1 MSVSPKRDK
10 LCKSKFIDSNFI
22 SRISSKSIFM
32 RNPGEFMPNTFKL
45 LFLTFTSIIVFS
57 SCSKEY
63 TQQDRAKDIAVLLKE
78 NETARNAHMLGDAKM
93 LTAGIADTMISVN
106 RGQITKSSNKEVYER
121 FKNYF
126 KNIEYIKWEDLE
138 DPVINISDDGTMAEI
153 LYKKIILVR
162 SKNEKGEWEKGAVL
176 FAWSANHKKINGVW
190 KIISNTSTREDLE
203 FATYDEFYYKGTD
216 ALKNNKLDEYLFN
229 MERAYYIAPDNVY
242 ILYEYA
248 RANAA
253 NKNYDKAF
261 SVLNRLADIK
271 YIGLNAFEADTVFQ
285 NMKNDKDYKNLLNK
299 ISENKKPIN
308 NSETAF
314 TITERDLVP
323 EGIAF
328 DNNTGTIYLSSAYKR
343 KILSIDKDGNVKDF
357 KHEAED
363 DLWSTW
369 GMEVDETR
377 NHLWV
382 NAASASQG
390 MAVNTTIKKSDNGKS
405 KIYKYDL
412 SDGKLLKVYNY
423 DAGGEEHFFND
434 LTISKSGDVYITES
448 LTSKI
453 YKISKEKDEIELLYQ
468 ADPMF
473 YFLNGLALNDDET
486 KLFVASSEGVSVLDL
501 KTFNWQL
508 IQTPKNVS
516 LEGIDGMSFYK
527 NTLICQQ
534 SSYPFRNVM
543 QYTLDSTNYKVTDYK
558 ILESNN
564 PIFDSA
570 TTGEIGGDYYYYI
583 ANSQVRSAFI
593 WGKNGPEKI
602 KPFDELKDIVI
613 LKVKL

>member
-1 MSVSPKRDK
+1 MQNNSK
-10 LCKSKFIDSNFI
+10 LILLTFI
-22 SRISSKSIFM
+22 SILI
-32 RNPGEFMPNTFKL
+32 
-45 LFLTFTSIIVFS
+45 FTS
-57 SCSKEY
+57 CAKQY
-63 TQQDRAKDIAVLLKE
+63 TEQDRANDIKLFLQE
-78 NETARNAHMLGDAKM
+78 NETARKAHMLGDAKM

-106 RGQITKSSNKEVYER
+106 RGQITKSSNQEIYER

-126 KNIEYIKWEDLE
+126 KNIEYIKWEDIE
-138 DPVINISDDGTMAEI
+138 EPVINISDDGTMAEI

-162 SKNEKGEWEKGAVL
+162 SKNEKDEWEKSAVL

-190 KIISNTSTREDLE
+190 KVISNTSTREDLE
-203 FATYDEFYYKGTD
+203 FATYDEYYNKGVD
-216 ALKNNKLDEYLFN
+216 AFKQNKPDDYLHN
-229 MERAYYIAPDNVY
+229 LERAYYIAPDNVY

-248 RANAA
+248 RANAV
-253 NKNYDKAF
+253 NNNFDK
-261 SVLNRLADIK
+261 SLSILNRLASIK
-271 YIGLNAFEADTVFQ
+271 YIGMNSFEADTVFQ
-285 NMKNDKDYKNLLNK
+285 KLKQEKDYKNLLDK
-299 ISENKKPIN
+299 ISENKKQIN

-328 DNNTGTIYLSSAYKR
+328 DNNTSTIYLSSAYKR
-343 KILSIDKDGNVKDF
+343 KILAIDKNGNVKDF

-382 NAASASQG
+382 NVASTSQG
-390 MAVNTTIKKSDNGKS
+390 MTVNTPIKKSDNGKS

-423 DAGGEEHFFND
+423 DAGGQEHFFND
-434 LTISKSGDVYITES
+434 LTISKTGDVYVTES

-473 YFLNGLALNDDET
+473 YFLNGLALNEDET

-501 KTFNWQL
+501 KTLNWQL
-508 IQTPKNVS
+508 MQTPK
-516 LEGIDGMSFYK
+516 K
-527 NTLICQQ
+527 C
-534 SSYPFRNVM
+534 
-543 QYTLDSTNYKVTDYK
+543 
-558 ILESNN
+558 
-564 PIFDSA
+564 
-570 TTGEIGGDYYYYI
+570 
-583 ANSQVRSAFI
+583 
-593 WGKNGPEKI
+593 
-602 KPFDELKDIVI
+602 KP
-613 LKVKL
+613 

>member
-1 MSVSPKRDK
+1 MKTFNLTV
-10 LCKSKFIDSNFI
+10 FIFASLYF
-22 SRISSKSIFM
+22 
-32 RNPGEFMPNTFKL
+32 
-45 LFLTFTSIIVFS
+45 FS

-63 TQQDRAKDIAVLLKE
+63 TEQDRAHDIKLLLQE
-78 NETARNAHMLGDAKM
+78 NETARKAHMLGDAKM
-93 LTAGIADTMISVN
+93 LTDGIADTMISLN
-106 RGQITKSSNKEVYER
+106 RGQITKSSNQEIYER

-138 DPVINISDDGTMAEI
+138 EPVINISDDGTMAEI

-162 SKNEKGEWEKGAVL
+162 SKNEKDEWEKSAVL
-176 FAWSANHKKINGVW
+176 FAWSANHKKINGIW
-190 KIISNTSTREDLE
+190 KLISNTSTREDLE
-203 FATYDEFYYKGTD
+203 FANYDNYYYKGVD
-216 ALKNNKLDEYLFN
+216 AFKQNKPGEYLYN
-229 MERAYYIAPDNVY
+229 LERAYYIAPDNPY

-253 NKNYDKAF
+253 NKNYVKAF

-271 YIGLNAFEADTVFQ
+271 YTGLNAFEADTVFH
-285 NMKNDKDYKNLLNK
+285 NMKDEKDYKNLLNK

-343 KILSIDKDGNVKDF
+343 KILAIDKNGNVKDF

-382 NAASASQG
+382 NAASTSRG
-390 MAVNTTIKKSDNGKS
+390 MSVNIPIPKSDNGKS
-405 KIYKYDL
+405 RIYKYDL
-412 SDGKLLKVYNY
+412 RDGKLLKVYNY
-423 DAGGEEHFFND
+423 DAGGQEHFFND
-434 LTISKSGDVYITES
+434 LTISKNGDVYITES

-453 YKISKEKDEIELLYQ
+453 YKISKEKDEIELFYQ
-468 ADPMF
+468 ADAMF
-473 YFLNGLALNDDET
+473 YFLNGLALNEDET

-501 KTFNWQL
+501 KTLNWQL

-516 LEGIDGMSFYK
+516 LEGIDGMTFYK

-543 QYTLDSTNYKVTDYK
+543 QYALDSTNYKVTDYK
-558 ILESNN
+558 ILEANS

-570 TTGEIGGDYYYYI
+570 TTGEIGGEYYYYI
-583 ANSQVRSAFI
+583 ANSQVRSAFV